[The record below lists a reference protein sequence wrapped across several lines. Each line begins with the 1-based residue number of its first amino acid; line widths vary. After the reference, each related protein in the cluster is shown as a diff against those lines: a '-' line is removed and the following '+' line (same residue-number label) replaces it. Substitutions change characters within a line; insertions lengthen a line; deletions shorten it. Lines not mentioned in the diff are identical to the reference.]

1 MMIPVKSA
9 KDQVT
14 IDDVLEY
21 AGQYI
26 KNPDSIALINKAY
39 AYVMDK
45 HHGQKRRSGEPYTIH
60 LIWVAYILATLE
72 TGPMTIAAGLLH
84 DVMEDCG
91 ISHDEMV
98 KQFGEEITM
107 LVEGVTK
114 ITKMPLMDEQDVY
127 AENHRKIYVAM
138 AKDIRVILIKFADRL
153 HNMRTLKYMPPEK
166 QQRIARE
173 TLEVYSPIAHRL
185 GINDIRIELEDLSLM
200 YIDHQAYVEIA
211 SLLENKRNERKEA
224 VEKMMS
230 DVEGLLKDNHQQFRI
245 LGRAKHIYSIYKK
258 MVIKHKRFDELYDL
272 NAIRIITQTK
282 MQCYEIL
289 GLIHDHYRPLPGR
302 FKDYIAMPKP
312 NMYQSLHT
320 AVIGVDGLIFEIQIR
335 TEEMDEIAE
344 RGVAAHWRYKENKNY
359 SSFTEQKEMG
369 EKLQWLRDFIT
380 LSDDIQNSDSDAKEY
395 YNALKRD
402 IFEANV
408 YVLSP
413 QGKIIELPNGATPID
428 FAYRIHTEVGHKMI
442 GAFVNN
448 IMVPIDT
455 KLKTGDVVE
464 IKTSK
469 NSPGPS
475 EDWLKIV
482 RTAGAR
488 NKIRQFISNKE
499 AEARKDIIEDGHK
512 MLLAEVRKRQLDEKQ
527 FMDEKTYETVWNS
540 LGANNFDDLLYLIG
554 RKTIIASNVIDKVVP
569 KKESFFD
576 NLNKIMMKNNAT
588 NNRHRTSGSGVAVKG
603 VSGMRIQLSKCCNP
617 IPGDDIIGYVSQ
629 GQGIKVHRRDCPNV
643 NTTEAKKRLLEVYW
657 DYPSIEAKRFEV
669 DLEIRGTDRTNLL
682 TDIITTLGALKINI
696 LSVHGDVVDTEAII
710 TLKIAVDSSEQL
722 KIAQANIKKVIGVY
736 EIERIIH

>member
-1 MMIPVKSA
+1 MIEVKSA
-9 KDQVT
+9 KDTVT
-14 IDDVLEY
+14 IEDVFEY

-26 KNPDSIALINKAY
+26 HNPDSIALIQKAY
-39 AYVMDK
+39 DYVMDK
-45 HHGQKRRSGEPYTIH
+45 HAGQTRRSGEPYTNH

-91 ISHDEMV
+91 ISREEMI
-98 KQFGEEITM
+98 KEFGEEITT

-114 ITKMPLMDEQDVY
+114 ISKMPFKDEQEFY
-127 AENHRKIYVAM
+127 AENHRKIYIAM
-138 AKDIRVILIKFADRL
+138 ANDIRVILIKFADRL

-166 QQRIARE
+166 QKRIAKE

-185 GINDIRIELEDLSLM
+185 GINDVRIELEDLSLM
-200 YIDHQAYVEIA
+200 YIDPQAYKEIA
-211 SLLENKRNERKEA
+211 ELLEIKRNERKQA
-224 VEKMMS
+224 VEEMMS
-230 DVEGLLKDNHQQFRI
+230 EVDTLLKENNIEFKI

-272 NAIRIITQTK
+272 NALRIITKNK
-282 MQCYEIL
+282 MECYEVL

-320 AVIGVDGLIFEIQIR
+320 AVLGVNGLIFEIQIR
-335 TEEMDEIAE
+335 TEEMDVIAE
-344 RGVAAHWRYKENKNY
+344 RGVAAHWRYKENKGY
-359 SSFTEQKEMG
+359 SSRNEQKEIG

-380 LSDDIQNSDSDAKEY
+380 LSDDIQNSDAKEF

-413 QGKIIELPNGATPID
+413 KGKIIELPNGSTPID
-428 FAYRIHTEVGHKMI
+428 FAYRIHTEVGHKMT

-455 KLKTGDVVE
+455 KLKTGDLVE
-464 IKTSK
+464 IKTNK

-488 NKIRQFISNKE
+488 NKIRQFLANKE
-499 AEARKDIIEDGHK
+499 AETRKDTIEDGRK
-512 MLLAEVRKRQLDEKQ
+512 LLINEAKHRGLDEKQ
-527 FMDEKTYETVWNS
+527 YSDIKTYEPVLNS
-540 LGANNFDDLLYLIG
+540 LGANSFDDLLYLIG
-554 RKTIIASNVIDKVVP
+554 RKNLMPSSVIEKVAP
-569 KKESFFD
+569 KKENFID
-576 NLNKIMMKNNAT
+576 NLNKMLMKNMAT
-588 NNRHRTSGSGVAVKG
+588 NERQKASGTGVAVRG
-603 VSGMRIQLSKCCNP
+603 VTGMRMQLSKCCNP

-629 GQGIKVHRRDCPNV
+629 GQGIKVHRKDCPNV
-643 NTTEAKKRLLEVYW
+643 NTEEAKKRLIEVYW
-657 DYPSIEAKRFEV
+657 DYPSVESKRYEV
-669 DLEIRGTDRTNLL
+669 DLEITGSDRPNLL

-696 LSVHGDVVDTEAII
+696 LSVHGDVLDTSAKIN
-710 TLKIAVDSSEQL
+710 LKIAVDGSEQL
-722 KIAQANIKKVIGVY
+722 ETAKANMMKIIGVY
-736 EIERIIH
+736 EIERVIH

>member
-1 MMIPVKSA
+1 MMEVKNA
-9 KDQVT
+9 KDTVT

-26 KNPDSIALINKAY
+26 KNPDSIALIKKAY
-39 AYVMDK
+39 AYIMEK
-45 HHGQKRRSGEPYTIH
+45 HEGQKRRSGEPYTNH
-60 LIWVAYILATLE
+60 LVWVAYILATLQ
-72 TGPMTIAAGLLH
+72 TGPITIAAGLLH

-91 ISHDEMV
+91 ISHEEMV
-98 KQFGEEITM
+98 NEFGEEITS

-114 ITKMPLMDEQDVY
+114 IGKMLFKDEQDFY
-127 AENHRKIYVAM
+127 AENHRKIYIAM

-166 QQRIARE
+166 QQRIAKE

-185 GINDIRIELEDLSLM
+185 GINDVRIELEDLSLM
-200 YIDHQAYVEIA
+200 YIDPKAYKEIA
-211 SLLENKRNERKEA
+211 ELLETKRAERKQA
-224 VEKMMS
+224 VEAMMTE
-230 DVEGLLKDNHQQFRI
+230 VENLLSENQIEFRI

-272 NAIRIITQTK
+272 NAIRIITKTK

-320 AVIGVDGLIFEIQIR
+320 AVLGVNGLIFEIQIR

-344 RGVAAHWRYKENKNY
+344 RGVAAHWRYKENKGY
-359 SSFTEQKEMG
+359 SSRNEQKEIG
-369 EKLQWLRDFIT
+369 EKLQWLRDFIS
-380 LSDDIQNSDSDAKEY
+380 LSDDIQNSDAKEY

-413 QGKIIELPNGATPID
+413 KGKIIELPNGATPID
-428 FAYRIHTEVGHKMI
+428 FAYRIHTEVGHKMT

-455 KLKTGDVVE
+455 KLKTGDLVE

-488 NKIRQFISNKE
+488 NKIRQFLTNKE
-499 AEARKDIIEDGHK
+499 AETRKDTIEDGRK
-512 MLLAEVRKRQLDEKQ
+512 MLLTEIRHRELDEKIYT
-527 FMDEKTYETVWNS
+527 DVKTYEGVLNS
-540 LGANNFDDLLYLIG
+540 LGANSFDDLLYLIG
-554 RKTIIASNVIDKVVP
+554 RKNLLAASVVDKVVP
-569 KKESFFD
+569 KKESFID
-576 NLNKIMMKNNAT
+576 NLNKMMKKNNAA
-588 NNRHRTSGSGVAVKG
+588 NERYRASGSGVAVKG

-617 IPGDDIIGYVSQ
+617 IPGDDIIGFVSQ
-629 GQGIKVHRRDCPNV
+629 GQGIKVHRKDCPNV
-643 NTTEAKKRLLEVYW
+643 NTDAAKKRLIEVYW

-682 TDIITTLGALKINI
+682 TDVITTLGALKINI
-696 LSVHGDVVDTEAII
+696 LNVRGDVIDTSAKI

-722 KIAQANIKKVIGVY
+722 EIAKANLMKIIGVY